1 MSATSP
7 FREGGLGPGGKK
19 TLYRLGLISAARAL
33 ALVMIATALADGVVS
48 VINQT
53 QNWHADLVWGVLAG
67 VVRALLGWA
76 GTVASTRA
84 ALGAKQTLRSQL
96 AERLLAEGNSPV
108 GSSSVLATRGLN
120 ELDDYYCKVLPAAMN
135 AAVIPLLIG
144 VRILFADWL
153 SAVVIVLTVPLIP
166 VFMTLVGL
174 HTRDQVAKAT
184 LALSRL
190 SDHLVELARGLP
202 VLLGLGRVTEQSAAL
217 KKVSDEYQSTTMRT
231 LKTAFLSSLVLE
243 LISTISVAVVAVFI
257 GLRLVN
263 GSLALETGLLVLI
276 LAPECYAPFRELGGA
291 FHAAQ
296 NGLAAL
302 GSVRAIVDR
311 ALPVSAHRVG
321 DTLAISHLT
330 IRYPDRQTLAV
341 DDLNVTI
348 ADGEFVQ
355 LAGRSGS
362 GKSSVLAALAGR
374 LATGTDGAQIDGT
387 ITGIAASRIAWVPQ
401 HPMTVGESVL
411 DELTVYA
418 DGIPEP
424 LRREEIDELAHRFG
438 IFGLLGDD
446 PAQLSPGELRRVA
459 VVRAMLRVA
468 AGAKLLLLDEPT
480 AHLDPANTR
489 VVVREIERLRG
500 EITIVIASHDPVFS
514 ALMPR
519 RIQLGRGP
527 EHAEQYPAIST
538 LANEGDRTEVLR
550 ASSPADQHRADD
562 SFVGTVRLLRDFL
575 RPATGR
581 FVTATTL
588 GAFSTLFA
596 IALTTVSGWLIVR
609 ASQEP
614 AIMYILVA
622 IVGVRFFG
630 IGRSV
635 LQYGERVLTH
645 TAVFTSVGA
654 LRMRLW
660 AAFADRG
667 AWSRKLLKGGSTI
680 DYLVLSADRVRDLAP
695 RVVLPA
701 VVGVTISV
709 ASLIAVGLLLTPAL
723 ILYIAVLL
731 ICLVIAPV
739 AATWSNKRAGRRQ
752 ILLESEMGRQF
763 AGVLAASGDVKA
775 NGVDG
780 VIRERLRF
788 LDARLSGRARR
799 SAWTLGLGQAV
810 VILTL
815 VSAAFFTLLI
825 AQAALSHGLLAP
837 QIVAVVVLLPLA
849 LIEPMLAYI
858 DAIQLWPNLADALRA
873 SALDPEPASIAGAHR
888 PRLSAIPTANEMELL
903 DLAATWPD
911 AATPV
916 FSGLTLKARVGQWV
930 IVRGRSGSGKSTL
943 VAMLMGYL
951 RPSVGQYR
959 LDDTDTADLEP
970 SALRRHVAW
979 SPQDAH
985 LFNSTIRANLLL
997 ARPKDEAPTES
1008 EMLEVLERAG
1018 LGAFFASLALGLDTR
1033 VGSEGNN
1040 LSGGERQRLAV
1051 ARTLL
1056 TKAEVVLFDEPTAH
1070 LDFDTARDLISQ
1082 LRVATAGQIAVLVT
1096 HRPDDSAET
1105 DTIIDLEQLGSA
1117 TRAEPILAS

>member
-1 MSATSP
+1 
-7 FREGGLGPGGKK
+7 
-19 TLYRLGLISAARAL
+19 
-33 ALVMIATALADGVVS
+33 
-48 VINQT
+48 
-53 QNWHADLVWGVLAG
+53 
-67 VVRALLGWA
+67 
-76 GTVASTRA
+76 
-84 ALGAKQTLRSQL
+84 
-96 AERLLAEGNSPV
+96 
-108 GSSSVLATRGLN
+108 
-120 ELDDYYCKVLPAAMN
+120 LDDYYGKVLPAAMN

-144 VRILFADWL
+144 VRIFFSDWL

-174 HTRDQVAKAT
+174 HTRDQVARAT

-202 VLLGLGRVTEQSAAL
+202 VLLGLGRVAEQSAAL
-217 KKVSDEYQSTTMRT
+217 RKVSDEYQSTTMRT

-263 GSLALETGLLVLI
+263 GSLGLETGLLVLV
-276 LAPECYAPFRELGGA
+276 LAPECYAPFRELGAA
-291 FHAAQ
+291 FHSAQ

-302 GSVRAIVDR
+302 KSVRAIVDR
-311 ALPVSAHRVG
+311 AHLVTPRIAG
-321 DTLAISHLT
+321 DILAIRHLT
-330 IRYPDRQTLAV
+330 IRYSDRQTPAV
-341 DDLNVTI
+341 DDLSATI
-348 ADGEFVQ
+348 ADGEIVQ

-374 LATGTDGAQIDGT
+374 LASGTDGAEVSGT
-387 ITGIAASRIAWVPQ
+387 ITGVTAAKVAWVPQ
-401 HPMTVGESVL
+401 HPMTVGASVF

-418 DGIPEP
+418 EGIPEP
-424 LRREEIDELAHRFG
+424 LRSEEIDELAHRFG

-459 VVRAMLRVA
+459 VVRALLRVA

-480 AHLDPANTR
+480 AHLDPSNTHS
-489 VVVREIERLRG
+489 VVREIERLRG
-500 EITIVIASHDPVFS
+500 YVTIVIASHDPVFS
-514 ALMPR
+514 ALSPR
-519 RIQLGRGP
+519 RIQLSGEPTDEDPVAPARVDEGATEVAP
-527 EHAEQYPAIST
+527 RVSDQAYPA
-538 LANEGDRTEVLR
+538 R
-550 ASSPADQHRADD
+550 AGG
-562 SFVGTVRLLRDFL
+562 SFVGSLGLLRDFL
-575 RPATGR
+575 RPARGR
-581 FVTATTL
+581 YVTATIL
-588 GAFSTLFA
+588 GALSTLFA

-635 LQYGERVLTH
+635 LQYGERILTH

-660 AAFADRG
+660 GEFADRG

-695 RVVLPA
+695 RVLLPA
-701 VVGVTISV
+701 VVGATISV
-709 ASLIAVGLLLTPAL
+709 ASVIAVGLLLAPAL
-723 ILYIAVLL
+723 PLVIAVLL
-731 ICLVIAPV
+731 VCLVLAPL
-739 AATWSNKRAGRRQ
+739 AAAWSNKRAGRGQ
-752 ILLESEMGRQF
+752 VLLESEMGRQF

-780 VIRERLRF
+780 VIRERLRR

-799 SAWTLGLGQAV
+799 SAWTLGLGQAI
-810 VILTL
+810 VILAL

-825 AQAALSHGLLAP
+825 AQSALSHGRLAP

-849 LIEPMLAYI
+849 LIEPMLAYV

-873 SALDPEPASIAGAHR
+873 SALDPEPASIGSEER
-888 PRLSAIPTANEMELL
+888 PRLSAIPTANSLELL
-903 DLAATWPD
+903 DLAASWPD
-911 AATPV
+911 TATPV
-916 FSGLTLKARVGQWV
+916 FSGLTLKARVGEWV

-943 VAMLMGYL
+943 VAVLMGYL
-951 RPSVGQYR
+951 RPSEGQYR
-959 LDDTDTADLEP
+959 LDGTDTADLEP

-997 ARPKDEAPTES
+997 SRPKDQAPTDS
-1008 EMLEVLERAG
+1008 EMLDVLERAG
-1018 LGAFFASLALGLDTR
+1018 LGEFYASLPLGLDTR
-1033 VGSEGNN
+1033 VGSEGSN

-1056 TKAEVVLFDEPTAH
+1056 TRAEVVLFDEPTAH
-1070 LDFDTARDLISQ
+1070 LDFETARDLIAQ
-1082 LRVATAGQIAVLVT
+1082 LRAATADQIAVLVT
-1096 HRPDDSAET
+1096 HRPDDSSET
-1105 DTIIDLEQLGSA
+1105 DTIIDLEKLGSV
-1117 TRAEPILAS
+1117 TDAERILAS